1 MDLKELNAIIDNVE
15 QEVNKS
21 ARGND
26 EKHILG
32 LAVRGIWEIARQIAL
47 VKANPDVY
55 DSIAAA
61 IGCSRAEAKRLLL
74 KTGYGE
80 VAK

>member
-1 MDLKELNAIIDNVE
+1 MDLKELNTIIDNVE
-15 QEVNKS
+15 GEVNKS

-47 VKANPDVY
+47 ANAPVNVLATSQPVKLATKV
-55 DSIAAA
+55 
-61 IGCSRAEAKRLLL
+61 KVV
-74 KTGYGE
+74 K
-80 VAK
+80 

>member
-1 MDLKELNAIIDNVE
+1 MDLKEINAIIDNVE

-47 VKANPDVY
+47 ASAPVNVLGTSQPVKLAVKA
-55 DSIAAA
+55 
-61 IGCSRAEAKRLLL
+61 K
-74 KTGYGE
+74 

>member
-1 MDLKELNAIIDNVE
+1 MDVKEIDAVIDNVE

-32 LAVRGIWEIARQIAL
+32 LAVRGIWEIARQ
-47 VKANPDVY
+47 
-55 DSIAAA
+55 
-61 IGCSRAEAKRLLL
+61 
-74 KTGYGE
+74 
-80 VAK
+80 VAKLNQSVPADYL